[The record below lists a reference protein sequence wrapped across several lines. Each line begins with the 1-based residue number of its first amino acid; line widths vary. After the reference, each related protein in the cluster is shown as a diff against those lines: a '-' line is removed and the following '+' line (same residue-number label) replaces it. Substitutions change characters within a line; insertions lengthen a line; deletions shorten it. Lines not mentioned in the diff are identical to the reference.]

1 MSLSTKTNTHIS
13 CVLHTSPGSDK
24 ARGHLGSSLQRKA
37 KGEQLHNC
45 THAQGRVTCA
55 VCVICASCAELCK
68 LCNLCKL
75 CRCVQVVQSVQSVQC
90 VSSDELQ

>member
-1 MSLSTKTNTHIS
+1 MPLSTKTNTHIL
-13 CVLHTSPGSDK
+13 CVLHTNPGSDK
-24 ARGHLGSSLQRKA
+24 ARGYLSSSLQLKA

-55 VCVICASCAELCK
+55 VCVICATCAGV
-68 LCNLCKL
+68 
-75 CRCVQVVQSVQSVQC
+75 CRVCRVVQVVQPVQPVQPVQCVQC